1 MEGFSIR
8 IIETEAEFESI
19 VVKWMAEEKWR
30 PGLKDAE
37 CFLACDPSGTLVGEL
52 NGKPICCVAITK
64 YGDNFGFIGMY
75 IVRKEYRGKG
85 YGLTIFNAAIER
97 VKPTRTPLALYSVLH
112 REKMYQK
119 KGFQSHCYGARFDF
133 DVPTA
138 ISCLSEISEQSPV
151 SVQCLDQVD
160 HEALFAYDSHTFG
173 FPRHAFL
180 SKWLRVPGSQAHVA
194 TDGEGSVVGY
204 VVARP
209 TFVKEE
215 GFKIGPLFA
224 DSVTIAEKLL
234 KAVIE
239 ELQEEEPVPAV
250 CIYSFT
256 EKGKLLA
263 SRLQGKRSLD
273 CVYMTT
279 AGFLPKACFDKWFG
293 VTTLETG

>member
-8 IIETEAEFESI
+8 LIETEAEFESI
-19 VVKWMAEEKWR
+19 VVKWMVEEKWR

-52 NGKPICCVAITK
+52 NGKPICCVVITK
-64 YGDNFGFIGMY
+64 YGDNFGFVGMY
-75 IVRKEYRGKG
+75 MVRKEYRGKG
-85 YGLTIFNAAIER
+85 YGMAIFDAAIER
-97 VKPTRTPLALYSVLH
+97 AKPTHTLAGYSLLH

-119 KGFQSHCYGARFDF
+119 KGYQSHCHGARFDF

-138 ISCLSEISEQSPV
+138 ISCLSEISEKSPV
-151 SVQCLDQVD
+151 NIQSLDQVD
-160 HEALFAYDSHTFG
+160 QGALFAYDSHTFG
-173 FPRHAFL
+173 YPRHAFL
-180 SKWLRVPGSQAHVA
+180 SKWLRVPRSQARVA

-209 TFVKEE
+209 TFVKED
-215 GFKIGPLFA
+215 GFRIGPLFA

-234 KAVIE
+234 KAIFE
-239 ELQEEEPVPAV
+239 ELQEEEPAPAV
-250 CIYSFT
+250 CIDSFT
-256 EKGKLLA
+256 EKGKQLA
-263 SRLQGKRSLD
+263 SRLQGKRSFD

-293 VTTLETG
+293 VTTLEIG